1 MVETIKTL
9 ENMLN
14 FLNKIEN
21 KEQTLNEFLD
31 RIINE
36 KTINNQILTEQL
48 KQHEINLDKTLLLL
62 IKNIINTKK
71 L

>member
-1 MVETIKTL
+1 METIKTL

-21 KEQTLNEFLD
+21 KEQTLNEYLD

-36 KTINNQILTEQL
+36 KTINNQILIEQL
-48 KQHEINLDKTLLLL
+48 IQQEISLDKTLLLVL
-62 IKNIINTKK
+62 KNKIYTMK

>member
-1 MVETIKTL
+1 MESIKSL

-14 FLNKIEN
+14 FLISIEN
-21 KEQTLNEFLD
+21 KEQTLNEYLD

-36 KTINNQILTEQL
+36 KTINNQILIEQL
-48 KQHEINLDKTLLLL
+48 IQQEISLDKTLLLVL
-62 IKNIINTKK
+62 KNKIYTMK